1 MWYQSE
7 NSDSTKPSEIDTTS
21 SQSYNYVRKDFEELP
36 IYDQLGQQI
45 GTHWRYLEN
54 KVKKEDWEIYNSLS
68 KQEAD
73 IASVENNSTA
83 SKKYTK
89 GSYITKNGELYK
101 VISEIALGATFTSN
115 NIQKTTIMEEL
126 QEVI

>member
-1 MWYQSE
+1 MWYQAE

>member
-1 MWYQSE
+1 MWYQAE

-126 QEVI
+126 QEVM